1 MGRGQALCRRRDAR
15 YRRSSDTER
24 LRARAVGLLRA
35 ALSQRPRTVGA
46 RTRAS
51 DAAVRAPRTLLELRR
66 LAATRKAPGPPTALL
81 FLRRQAR
88 WCAAPF
94 YRPPSSP
101 ALTGSPSCKER
112 VGL

>member
-35 ALSQRPRTVGA
+35 ALSQRPRTGGA

-51 DAAVRAPRTLLELRR
+51 DAAVRAPRSLLELRR
-66 LAATRKAPGPPTALL
+66 LDGTRTAPGPPRDLL
-81 FLRRQAR
+81 FLLRQAR
-88 WCAAPF
+88 WGAAPF
-94 YRPPSSP
+94 TRP
-101 ALTGSPSCKER
+101 AI
-112 VGL
+112 